1 MNIGQKIEILF
12 QKSEYKN
19 YADWGRAMNLPG
31 DWLNDMKKKDIVKT
45 VDINKLIIFT
55 EFNHITLEEL
65 LKNDRLIDL
74 NDNLPDNDIKQM
86 LNKIQIQLNED
97 ESRFENY
104 IINETCKEI
113 TYDAI
118 DVLKGLIKD
127 NL

>member
-1 MNIGQKIEILF
+1 MNIGQKIETLF

-19 YADWGRAMNLPG
+19 YADWGRAMNLSG
-31 DWLNDMKKKDIVKT
+31 DWLLDMKKKDIVKT
-45 VDINKLIIFT
+45 VDITKLIIFT

-86 LNKIQIQLNED
+86 LNKIQTQLNED
-97 ESRFENY
+97 DSKFENF
-104 IINETCKEI
+104 IMNETSKQL

>member
-65 LKNDRLIDL
+65 LKNDRSIDL
-74 NDNLPDNDIKQM
+74 NEDLPDNDIKQM